1 MNQKSTLFIGF
12 GRRDITPQGS
22 VPMQGYGNS
31 HLRMSQGVLTPL
43 FATCIA
49 ITDEREKTLLLF
61 TVDVCDTRNELM
73 DQLRERIAAA
83 TGVDASHV
91 MISATHTHSGPDI
104 LSNCGDHIALW
115 RQMYLTGIAEAASD
129 AMADRR
135 PATCLAGHSN
145 AHRLNFVRHYRLENG
160 TFAGDNFGNFRS
172 SPIADYASPA
182 DNQVQI
188 LRAVREG
195 ARDVLLINWQA
206 HPKLSSTIVT
216 QEGKRNRFLL
226 SADYVAAFRD
236 HIEAQTNAYAAFFLG
251 ASGDVNP
258 LSKIP
263 NHTRTTH
270 YDAYGR
276 LLAQTV
282 LNALDRLK
290 PIPSGPVN
298 TQRIRFT
305 ADIDHTEDPLLE
317 QARQIAALWTR
328 TNDYALC
335 VQTGRPH
342 GIASPFHA
350 LSIIRRAQNPNTVQQ
365 MDIVAGSMGDVGFVA
380 APFEMFTANGLSIK
394 ARSPFSATFVL
405 TCANG
410 SYHYI
415 ASDQAFDYGS
425 YEVHNRNY
433 SRGTAEALANSMVDL
448 LTRLHNTK

>member
-1 MNQKSTLFIGF
+1 MISCGVKFCLIVHDQSERNVRSGQGHPLQQDGNITGFRLGCLQKLLSRRGIVKEISHQKS
-12 GRRDITPQGS
+12 GS
-22 VPMQGYGNS
+22 FRCAN
-31 HLRMSQGVLTPL
+31 
-43 FATCIA
+43 
-49 ITDEREKTLLLF
+49 LL
-61 TVDVCDTRNELM
+61 
-73 DQLRERIAAA
+73 
-83 TGVDASHV
+83 
-91 MISATHTHSGPDI
+91 
-104 LSNCGDHIALW
+104 
-115 RQMYLTGIAEAASD
+115 
-129 AMADRR
+129 
-135 PATCLAGHSN
+135 
-145 AHRLNFVRHYRLENG
+145 
-160 TFAGDNFGNFRS
+160 
-172 SPIADYASPA
+172 
-182 DNQVQI
+182 
-188 LRAVREG
+188 
-195 ARDVLLINWQA
+195 
-206 HPKLSSTIVT
+206 
-216 QEGKRNRFLL
+216 NRFLL